1 MNEFDLVNKKSSWWV
16 KVYIA
21 CAIMDGLSVL
31 YQGLSGHLGISD
43 IIYLLIQIVTCVFL
57 WQYSQTVDFAYNT
70 AEPMRYLD
78 RACVAQAK
86 YFKFTGMIA
95 LIGIIP
101 LVLLL
106 VILPNM

>member
-21 CAIMDGLSVL
+21 CAMVDGLTIL
-31 YQGLSGHLGISD
+31 YNGLSGHFD
-43 IIYLLIQIVTCVFL
+43 VWDVIYLLFEMVTCFFL
-57 WQYSQTVDFAYNT
+57 WQYSQAVDFAYKT
-70 AEPMRYLD
+70 TEPIHHLD
-78 RACVAQAK
+78 KACVAQAK
-86 YFKFTGMIA
+86 YFKFTGVIT
-95 LIGIIP
+95 LIGIIS